1 MIELPASSFYLATGA
16 PLAVFAGGASAVPG
30 SEFTGS
36 EAFGIRWNNN
46 ATLDGVVTSRLVPPD
61 MDITANATLVIHAA
75 KIGATPGD
83 LPTFDATVFNQPVGA
98 LYDADATYGGTTSA
112 MTNAATK
119 TVQSVTLTLAL
130 ANLAAFPARFSLS
143 IKPTDGTLGT
153 DDLLMTGAHILYT
166 KKAPRLLTMSTTN
179 ETADARRPAA
189 PVSPI
194 TLGLGLRLD
203 AGADDRPC
211 VWNVVAYEGEWQ
223 GHPAGAFGFSRAT
236 FEQIIANFCADPRYK
251 RRGTAAPRAAAPEQI
266 ESGIFDVIQWDF
278 HHAAEMPAPEL
289 AVAGAPAQGWVL
301 ELAIGDYE
309 GKCALLALTRWLEPA
324 RGYIRGGRY
333 KFCSVSV
340 WLQRDRPGDGQGR
353 RRGAH
358 EHRDHEQPIPPGPPG
373 AASVAL
379 RRAGAR
385 GQALV
390 QPGAFAG

>member
-1 MIELPASSFYLATGA
+1 MAAPSLRILQSFHAVAARGKAVYDSFTELYTSLQSTQGVIELPASSFYLATGA
-16 PLAVFAGGASAVPG
+16 PLAVFSGGASAVPG

-166 KKAPRLLTMSTTN
+166 KK
-179 ETADARRPAA
+179 
-189 PVSPI
+189 
-194 TLGLGLRLD
+194 
-203 AGADDRPC
+203 
-211 VWNVVAYEGEWQ
+211 
-223 GHPAGAFGFSRAT
+223 
-236 FEQIIANFCADPRYK
+236 
-251 RRGTAAPRAAAPEQI
+251 
-266 ESGIFDVIQWDF
+266 
-278 HHAAEMPAPEL
+278 
-289 AVAGAPAQGWVL
+289 
-301 ELAIGDYE
+301 
-309 GKCALLALTRWLEPA
+309 LLA
-324 RGYIRGGRY
+324 
-333 KFCSVSV
+333 S
-340 WLQRDRPGDGQGR
+340 
-353 RRGAH
+353 
-358 EHRDHEQPIPPGPPG
+358 
-373 AASVAL
+373 
-379 RRAGAR
+379 
-385 GQALV
+385 
-390 QPGAFAG
+390 